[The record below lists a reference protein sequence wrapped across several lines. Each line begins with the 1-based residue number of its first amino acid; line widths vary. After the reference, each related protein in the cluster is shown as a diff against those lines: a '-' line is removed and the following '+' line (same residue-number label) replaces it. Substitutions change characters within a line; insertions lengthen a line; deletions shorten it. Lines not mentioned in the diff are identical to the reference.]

1 MPIATVSEESR
12 LCRCGK
18 ALTRR
23 RVDGVPCRPACLER
37 LGLLVPEL
45 TGDELARRLAEERT
59 NRAK

>member
-23 RVDGVPCRPACLER
+23 RVDGVPCPACLER

-45 TGDELARRLAEERT
+45 TEEEMARRYRPK
-59 NRAK
+59 RVKCPI